1 MKVRKIVLIWLKH
14 VRFIRAWTTVT
25 LPQTILAINYPELW
39 FNQVENCRK

>member
-14 VRFIRAWTTVT
+14 VRCIRAWTTLA
-25 LPQTILAINYPELW
+25 LPQTILAINSPELR